1 MKPLFTPQ
9 WQDPEPVTIPD
20 ELRQA
25 ISGSDLLLETLV
37 RRGYAD
43 PQKARAFLD
52 PEYYTPSSP
61 LELPDL
67 DIAVKRIQKA
77 IAVHE
82 KIGIWGDFD
91 VDGQTSTTVLVA
103 GLRHLGADVLY
114 HIPIRKTES
123 HGILIEPLKIFLQAG
138 IQLIVTCDTGISAFD
153 AVQYAREQ
161 GVDVIIT
168 DHHSLPPELP
178 NALAVINPQ
187 RLPAGHPLNT
197 LSGVGAAYKLIEQ
210 LCAEASENDFPS
222 SLLDLVAMG
231 LIADLATLTGDTR
244 YLAQKGLRLLQTN
257 PRPAIRKILSENSVS
272 QGQISEEDISFVI
285 APRLN
290 AVGRL
295 GDANPMVNFLL
306 SSDPVSIATTYN
318 QIEGLNADRKV
329 RCDQVFR
336 GAQSQLEA
344 NPKLLER
351 PLIMLTHP
359 EWDSGVIGIVASRL
373 VELYHRPAI
382 LLNTSD
388 SAVARGS
395 CRSVEGVNI
404 TAALRQNSDLL
415 LTFGG
420 HPMAAGL
427 SIKSE
432 SLDALQFGLTAS
444 IKQMISENQLSP
456 VLLID
461 AYLDLSKI
469 DLDFILDLARLSPFG
484 PGNPSLRFAAKN
496 LSIENVSTL
505 GKTKEHLLVNV
516 QTQQGDNFKFVW
528 WQGAGLPQPTA
539 AFDLVFHAAASK
551 YKGEV
556 QVQFEWGEFRENEE
570 QLSAVRRSKSK
581 NNITSIDLRLSPDP
595 VGKLFSAINEPSSLI
610 WNEGNAA
617 CPFPSADRFDLHPS
631 ETLVVWSVPSSP
643 LILKEAIA
651 AVQPQKI
658 IWLGNLP
665 PESDLKTLITRGV
678 SLIKKHLTLPENPP
692 LNLAK
697 LAASLSTT
705 LPVARLLV
713 KWLVYSGEISLLNL
727 DSDFAQ
733 INSQKSPGDP
743 QKAKITRE
751 ELTGLHNEITAFRA
765 FYLHAPSID
774 SILPPEN
781 K

>member
-1 MKPLFTPQ
+1 MKPLFSPQ
-9 WQDPEPVTIPD
+9 WQDPEPVIIPH

-37 RRGYAD
+37 RRGYTD

-52 PEYYTPSSP
+52 PEYYTPASP

-67 DIAVKRIQKA
+67 DTAVKRIQKA
-77 IAVHE
+77 IAAHE

-103 GLRHLGADVLY
+103 GLRHLGAKVVY

-123 HGILIEPLKIFLQAG
+123 HGILIEPLKTFLQAG

-153 AVQYAREQ
+153 AVQYAGEQ

-178 NALAVINPQ
+178 GALAVVNPQ
-187 RLPAGHPLNT
+187 RLLAGHPLNT

-210 LCAEASENDFPS
+210 LCTEANENDFPA
-222 SLLDLVAMG
+222 SLLDLVALG
-231 LIADLATLTGDTR
+231 LVADLATLTGDTR
-244 YLAQKGLRLLQTN
+244 YLVQKGLQLLQSD
-257 PRPAIRKILSENSVS
+257 PRPAIKKIFSENKLAHE
-272 QGQISEEDISFVI
+272 QISEEDISFVI

-295 GDANPMVNFLL
+295 GDANPMVDFLL
-306 SSDPVSIATTYN
+306 STDPVSIATTYN

-351 PLIMLTHP
+351 PLIMLAHP
-359 EWDSGVIGIVASRL
+359 EWDSGVVGIVASQL

-388 SAVARGS
+388 PAIARGS
-395 CRSVEGVNI
+395 CRSVEGINI

-427 SIKSE
+427 SVS
-432 SLDALQFGLTAS
+432 SQNLDVLQLGLIAS
-444 IKQMISENQLSP
+444 IKQMVSESHLSP
-456 VLLID
+456 VLPID

-469 DLDFILDLARLSPFG
+469 DLDFILDLARLAPFG
-484 PGNPSLRFAAKN
+484 IGNPSLCFAAKN
-496 LSIENVSTL
+496 LNIENVSTL
-505 GKTKEHLLVNV
+505 GKTREHLLVNV
-516 QTQQGDNFKFVW
+516 QTQQGDHFKFVW
-528 WQGAGLPQPTA
+528 WQGAGLPQPQA
-539 AFDLVFHAAASK
+539 AFDLLFHVSASK

-556 QVQFEWGEFRENEE
+556 QLQLEWGEFRENEE
-570 QLSAVRRSKSK
+570 QLIAARRPKSK
-581 NNITSIDLRLSPDP
+581 NIIASLDLRLTPDP
-595 VGKLFSAINEPSSLI
+595 EIELSSWINKPSTII
-610 WNEGNAA
+610 WNEGSTA
-617 CPFPSADRFDLHPS
+617 CPFLSVPRLDLHPDQ
-631 ETLVVWSVPSSP
+631 TLIVWSVPPSP
-643 LILKEAIA
+643 TILKEAIA
-651 AVQPQKI
+651 AVQPQEI
-658 IWLGNLP
+658 IWFGNLP
-665 PESDLKTLITRGV
+665 PENNLKNLITNGV
-678 SLIKKHLTLPENPP
+678 SQIKKHLSLPENPP
-692 LNLAK
+692 LNLAR
-697 LAASLSTT
+697 LAAGLSTT
-705 LPVARLLV
+705 LPVVRLLI
-713 KWLVYSGEISLLNL
+713 KWLAYSGEISLQNL
-727 DSDFAQ
+727 DPDFAQ
-733 INSQKSPGDP
+733 INAQKNSEDP
-743 QKAKITRE
+743 QKAKTARE
-751 ELTGLHNEITAFRA
+751 ELTLLHNEITAFRA
-765 FYLHAPSID
+765 FYLHTPSTD
-774 SILPPEN
+774 SIIPAEN